1 MYFVI
6 TIGSTYPSV
15 YWTLI
20 DPFDTLLTIRL
31 GLAIPACGVEIWLV
45 DCCFINCNLYTVPRS
60 SSHSSSPQSVPLVRR
75 HGTERQDV
83 ALLVIIHYYLA
94 CITKA
99 RCGYGRVPAHHPHP
113 GHAHRSRFH
122 SHKAY
127 YRSG

>member
-45 DCCFINCNLYTVPRS
+45 DCRLTQSRVRVPVRVPHNLYHLSGDTV
-60 SSHSSSPQSVPLVRR
+60 QSDKTGR
-75 HGTERQDV
+75 GIISDYT
-83 ALLVIIHYYLA
+83 LLL
-94 CITKA
+94 
-99 RCGYGRVPAHHPHP
+99 GMHH
-113 GHAHRSRFH
+113 
-122 SHKAY
+122 
-127 YRSG
+127 